1 MKSKLKLTSLK
12 CPKCGEG
19 KIFKSYIKLKPAEKC
34 SNCGNDFTKYNVGD
48 APAYFSIFTMGILI
62 PVLAIILEIYFEPAF
77 WFHALIWVPATI
89 LFCYFT
95 LIYVRAIFMNLE
107 ERVKPNEK

>member
-1 MKSKLKLTSLK
+1 MKLLINLLKVT
-12 CPKCGEG
+12 CPKCRKG
-19 KIFKSYIKLKPAEKC
+19 KIFESYIKLKPAEKC
-34 SNCGNDFTKYNVGD
+34 SNCGNDFAKYNVGD

-77 WFHALIWVPATI
+77 WVHALIWIPATI

-95 LIYVRAIFMNLE
+95 LIYVRCLFINLE
-107 ERVKPNEK
+107 EKVKNEK